1 MSWTLY
7 NFPLHCIVA
16 YEVHIYIVERKR
28 DERKNIEGKKNL
40 GENERKLI

>member
-1 MSWTLY
+1 MMLQNNKMFDWLGV
-7 NFPLHCIVA
+7 L
-16 YEVHIYIVERKR
+16 YIVERKR